1 MFTCTLCVYVAV
13 RFDRDPATGAGG
25 TRVGLRA
32 VAAVLPNGVLCVYMY
47 SVCLRVLC
55 VFTCTLC
62 VFTLQYDSTVTLRRE
77 PVVLESGYEQWLLY
91 YPMVYSVFTC
101 SLCVY
106 VAVRFDR
113 DPATGAG
120 GTRVGLRAVAAVLP
134 NGVLCV
140 YVFSLCLRC
149 SMIRP

>member
-1 MFTCTLCVYVAV
+1 M
-13 RFDRDPATGAGG
+13 GAGG
-25 TRVGLRA
+25 TQVGLRA
-32 VAAVLPNGVLCVYMY
+32 VAAVLPNGVLCVFMCTLCVYMY
-47 SVCLRVLC
+47 SLCLRV
-55 VFTCTLC
+55 LC

-101 SLCVY
+101 TLCVY

-134 NGVLCV
+134 NGVEQPSRVTAQSCPISDLHV
-140 YVFSLCLRC
+140 RT
-149 SMIRP
+149 

>member
-1 MFTCTLCVYVAV
+1 M
-13 RFDRDPATGAGG
+13 
-25 TRVGLRA
+25 
-32 VAAVLPNGVLCVYMY
+32 
-47 SVCLRVLC
+47 
-55 VFTCTLC
+55 
-62 VFTLQYDSTVTLRRE
+62 FTLQYDSTVTLRRE

-101 SLCVY
+101 TLCVYVAVRFDRDRATGAGGTRVGLRAVAAVLPNGVLCVFMCALCVY

-134 NGVLCV
+134 NGVEQPSRVTAQSCPISDLHV
-140 YVFSLCLRC
+140 GT
-149 SMIRP
+149 